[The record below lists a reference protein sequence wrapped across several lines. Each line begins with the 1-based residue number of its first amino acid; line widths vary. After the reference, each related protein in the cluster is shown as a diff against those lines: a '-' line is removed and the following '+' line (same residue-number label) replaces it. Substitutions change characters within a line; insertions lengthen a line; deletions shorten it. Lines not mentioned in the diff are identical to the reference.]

1 MASCMIVDD
10 SKTIRKIISGIIN
23 EIGGF
28 ECSEAEDGQVA
39 CNKFQE
45 AMPDLIMLDWNM
57 PVMDGL
63 QCLVKLRSMNNGTHP
78 KVIFCTTENDM
89 SFIQKAME
97 AGADEYIMKPFD
109 RTIIE
114 NKLVQLGLLEEQDS

>member
-1 MASCMIVDD
+1 MATCMIVDD
-10 SKTIRKIISGIIN
+10 SKTIRKIISSIIG

-28 ECSEAEDGQVA
+28 ECSEAEDGQAA
-39 CNKFQE
+39 CNKCE
-45 AMPDLIMLDWNM
+45 EKMPDVIMLDWNM

-63 QCLVKLRSMNNGTHP
+63 QCLVKLRAMENGLYP
-78 KVIFCTTENDM
+78 KVIFCTTENDL
-89 SFIQKAME
+89 SFIQKAIE

-114 NKLVQLGLLEEQDS
+114 NKFIQLGLKEEQDL

>member
-1 MASCMIVDD
+1 MATCMIVDD
-10 SKTIRKIISGIIN
+10 SKTIRKIISGIIHD
-23 EIGGF
+23 IGGF
-28 ECSEAEDGQVA
+28 DCSEAEDGQVA
-39 CNKFQE
+39 CNKCEQK
-45 AMPDLIMLDWNM
+45 MPELIMLDWNM

-63 QCLVKLRSMNNGTHP
+63 QCLVRLRSMENGLYP
-78 KVIFCTTENDM
+78 KIIFCTTENDI

-114 NKLVQLGLLEEQDS
+114 GKLIQLGLKEEQDL